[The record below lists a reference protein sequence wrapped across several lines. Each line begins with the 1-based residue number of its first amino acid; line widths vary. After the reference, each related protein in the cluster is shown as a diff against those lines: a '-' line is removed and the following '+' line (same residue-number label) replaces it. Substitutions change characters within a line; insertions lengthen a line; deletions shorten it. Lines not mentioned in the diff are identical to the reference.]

1 MPAVEF
7 SVALQGNKTPAEYV
21 RLAQVIDEYAFDV
34 VSVYNDL
41 MFQPALGALLWMA
54 PYLHGARRIGPA
66 ALNPYLV
73 HPVEIA
79 GQVALLDMATGGR
92 AYLGLARG
100 AWLDSLGVAQTRP
113 ITTLREAVLLVKHLL
128 AGNVEPF
135 HGQVFCFTG
144 EGKLQYARVR
154 GSVPITIGT
163 WGTASAR
170 MAGGIANEIKIGGS
184 TNPAMATRLR
194 AAMDAGRRAAGRR
207 AHTVGIC
214 LGAVTVVDEDR
225 QTARDLARQEVAR
238 YLPVVARLDP
248 SSDPEWLARL
258 QTRERIADLSDE
270 ILDRFAFAGTPADIV
285 HQVQQL
291 FEAGATRVEFGTPLG
306 RNPVAAV
313 RLLGERVLPAFCG

>member
-1 MPAVEF
+1 M
-7 SVALQGNKTPAEYV
+7 
-21 RLAQVIDEYAFDV
+21 

-54 PYLHGARRIGPA
+54 PYVHGARRIGPA

-144 EGKLQYARVR
+144 EGKAA
-154 GSVPITIGT
+154 I
-163 WGTASAR
+163 
-170 MAGGIANEIKIGGS
+170 
-184 TNPAMATRLR
+184 R
-194 AAMDAGRRAAGRR
+194 ACPGVGPDHDRHVGHGFGADGRWN
-207 AHTVGIC
+207 
-214 LGAVTVVDEDR
+214 R
-225 QTARDLARQEVAR
+225 Q
-238 YLPVVARLDP
+238 
-248 SSDPEWLARL
+248 
-258 QTRERIADLSDE
+258 
-270 ILDRFAFAGTPADIV
+270 
-285 HQVQQL
+285 
-291 FEAGATRVEFGTPLG
+291 
-306 RNPVAAV
+306 
-313 RLLGERVLPAFCG
+313 